1 MNTTETHAKYPL
13 GPAALRAEIVRL
25 LELAT
30 TSDLRFLYFYLK
42 NRESKQ

>member
-1 MNTTETHAKYPL
+1 MNKNENSVKRPL